1 MNYSFAVQRVTCCH
15 RRRGQAVGCLVRRA
29 PSRSRFGGFRTCAGA
44 YRRLDNDGTLLAEQ
58 PMYFQLLF
66 ALDRVEVP
74 ALQHPEWS

>member
-1 MNYSFAVQRVTCCH
+1 MC
-15 RRRGQAVGCLVRRA
+15 
-29 PSRSRFGGFRTCAGA
+29 RSVSPC
-44 YRRLDNDGTLLAEQ
+44 LDNDGTSLAEQ